1 MKSSILITAALIIAV
16 TTLPAEVRTFTSSAG
31 TTMKGELV
39 SVVGDTVTLKKEDG
53 SPIALK
59 LSAFSRVDQAWL
71 KTQANAVPVAG
82 GAADPAKATKDAPFV
97 NSLGMEFV
105 PVPGTNVLMCAHETR
120 RKDYRVHALASSGV
134 DGEWKKA
141 KAGSLSQAEEDEHPV
156 IFVSWEDAKAFCAW
170 LSQKENRTYRLTS
183 DREWS
188 CAVGLG
194 DREQPAASPESLSHK
209 IPGVYPWGNDWPIP
223 AGAGNYYDTTRAKA
237 EKAKKTD
244 ESAHMEGYL
253 EGYGYTDG
261 FAGTSPVMKFPPNAF
276 GIYDLG
282 GNVWEVC
289 EDSYS
294 PTEAEVVYRG
304 SSYNFD
310 GKNNLLSSA
319 RVHQPKTARLGHA
332 GFRVVLELPKQP

>member
-1 MKSSILITAALIIAV
+1 MKPSILITAALILAV
-16 TTLPAEVRTFTSSAG
+16 TSVHAEVRTFTSSAG
-31 TTMKGELV
+31 TTMRGELV
-39 SVVGDTVTLKKEDG
+39 SVKGDTVTLKKDDG
-53 SPIALK
+53 TPLTLK
-59 LSAFSRVDQAWL
+59 LAAFSRVDQAWL
-71 KTQANAVPVAG
+71 QTQA
-82 GAADPAKATKDAPFV
+82 AAPPTDGSDPTKATAASPFA
-97 NSLGMEFV
+97 NSLGMKFV
-105 PVPGTNVLMCAHETR
+105 PVPGTNVLMCIHETR
-120 RKDYRVHALASSGV
+120 RRDYRAHALASSGV
-134 DGEWKKA
+134 DGEWKKL
-141 KAGSLSQAEEDEHPV
+141 KTGSLSQAEEDEHPV
-156 IFVSWEDAKAFCAW
+156 LFVSWEDAKAFCAW
-170 LSQKENRTYRLTS
+170 LGQKESRTYRLTT

-194 DREQPAASPESLSHK
+194 DREQPTASPESLSHK
-209 IPGVYPWGNDWPIP
+209 IPGVYPWGTDWPIP
-223 AGAGNYYDTTRAKA
+223 AGAGNYYDTTRVKA
-237 EKAKKTD
+237 EKVKKTD

-261 FAGTSPVMKFPPNAF
+261 FAGTSPVMKFKPNAL

-289 EDSYS
+289 EDSFS

-332 GFRVVLELPKQP
+332 GFRVVLELTKKP

>member
-1 MKSSILITAALIIAV
+1 MKSSTHPLLAILLWLATSSAL
-16 TTLPAEVRTFTSSAG
+16 AEVRTFTSSAG
-31 TTMKGELV
+31 TTLRGELV
-39 SVVGDTVTLKKEDG
+39 SVVGDIVTLKKEDG
-53 SPIALK
+53 SPLALAM
-59 LSAFSRVDQAWL
+59 SAFSRVDQAWL
-71 KTQANAVPVAG
+71 KTQANSAPASG
-82 GAADPAKATKDAPFV
+82 GAVDPTKATAASPFV
-97 NSLGMEFV
+97 NSLGMKFV
-105 PVPGTNVLMCAHETR
+105 PVPGTNVLMCVHETR
-120 RKDYRVHALASSGV
+120 RKDYRAHALASSGV

-156 IFVSWEDAKAFCAW
+156 LFVSWEDAKAFCAW
-170 LSQKENRTYRLTS
+170 LSQKENRTYRLTT

-209 IPGVYPWGNDWPIP
+209 IPGVYPWGTDWPIP
-223 AGAGNYYDTTRAKA
+223 AGAGNYYDITRAKS

-253 EGYGYTDG
+253 EGYGY
-261 FAGTSPVMKFPPNAF
+261 M
-276 GIYDLG
+276 G

-289 EDSYS
+289 EDSFS